1 MNVHP
6 SAERIRKA
14 LSIRGLKQI
23 ELSELTGINKSNI
36 SAYLSGK
43 YAPKAEN
50 LVKIASVLGVDPLW
64 LSGNDTES
72 EKIIPKAEGIIPLPI
87 VSPKPLIGKIAC
99 GSPLLA
105 EENIG
110 ELVEV
115 PDAVG
120 CDFCL
125 RASGDSMIE
134 ARIHDGDIVYIREQP
149 MVENGDIAAV
159 LIDNEATLKRVYM
172 SEDTLTLIPCN
183 SSYAPMSF
191 KGNELNSIRIIGK
204 AVGFTSVIK

>member
-1 MNVHP
+1 MDP
-6 SAERIRKA
+6 KTSAERLKQA
-14 LSIRGLKQI
+14 LSIRGIKQI
-23 ELSELTGINKSNI
+23 ELSELTGINKSSI

-43 YAPKAEN
+43 YVPKSGN
-50 LVKIASVLGVDPLW
+50 ITRIAAALGVDPLW
-64 LSGNDTES
+64 LSGNGKNTA
-72 EKIIPKAEGIIPLPI
+72 KINNFPGILTLPTF
-87 VSPKPLIGKIAC
+87 KETPLIGKIAC
-99 GSPLLA
+99 GTPVLA

-110 ELVEV
+110 EMVSV
-115 PDAVG
+115 PESVG

-125 RASGDSMIE
+125 RASGDSMID

-191 KGNELNSIRIIGK
+191 KGNELNNIRIIGK